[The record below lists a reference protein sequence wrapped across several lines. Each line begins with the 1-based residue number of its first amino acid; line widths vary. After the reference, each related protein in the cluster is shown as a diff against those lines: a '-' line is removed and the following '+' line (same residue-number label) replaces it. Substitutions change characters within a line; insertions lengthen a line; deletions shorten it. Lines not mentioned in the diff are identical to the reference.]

1 MKMRLSITLKLSLVW
16 FVLAGMVLGRYTEP
30 AFLIIAT
37 LFIMLQL
44 NKVYVSTSCLFVGT
58 LFFFH
63 SLLMVL
69 YNGYD
74 TGKLFQQIVLLF
86 TCVFCYYQIFRYCQ
100 VPVSE
105 WFHRYVNLVY
115 ILSIIGIIQF
125 VIMSATQ
132 IDIFPYTLDG
142 TMTQNSGRLHAVFME
157 PGGFTA
163 FSIPAA
169 AYVFLA
175 PGFMKYNRMKSLVI
189 LIAFILTLTTSMVV
203 AVVIILFLKFY
214 HYFKYLRIGLVVCFI
229 VGVCW
234 CINNRD
240 FLSSSEY
247 FVNPQLR
254 AIQEKITQTLSV
266 VENAEPEDFEHLNA
280 SSYVILTN
288 YWIAFNAPC
297 RILGTGLGTHAQN
310 YERMYKSDFGGYGL
324 NKDDAYSMFA
334 RLYSEFGVLGLC
346 LYAFFLIRYY
356 NKDNIISLCLIVF
369 FISYLIKGGH
379 YMLYG
384 TAFFH
389 IVYYFISPYK
399 INCFK
404 KYRCLK
410 I

>member
-63 SLLMVL
+63 SLSMVV

-100 VPVSE
+100 IPVSE
-105 WFHRYVNLVY
+105 WFRRYVSLVY
-115 ILSIIGIIQF
+115 ILSIIGIVQF

-142 TMTQNSGRLHAVFME
+142 TMTQNTGRLHAMLME
-157 PGGFTA
+157 PGSFTA

-189 LIAFILTLTTSMVV
+189 GIALILTLTTSMIV

-214 HYFKYLRIGLVVCFI
+214 YYFKYLRIGL
-229 VGVCW
+229 
-234 CINNRD
+234 NNRD
-240 FLSSSEY
+240 ILSSSEY

-254 AIQEKITQTLSV
+254 AIQEKITQTLSM
-266 VENAEPEDFEHLNA
+266 VEYAEPEDFEHLNT

-404 KYRCLK
+404 K

>member
-63 SLLMVL
+63 SLSMVV

-100 VPVSE
+100 IPVSE
-105 WFHRYVNLVY
+105 WFRRYVSLVY
-115 ILSIIGIIQF
+115 ILSIIGIVQF

-142 TMTQNSGRLHAVFME
+142 TMTQNTGRLHAMLME
-157 PGGFTA
+157 PGSFTA

-189 LIAFILTLTTSMVV
+189 GIALILTLTTSMIV

-214 HYFKYLRIGLVVCFI
+214 YYFKYLRIGLVVCFI

-240 FLSSSEY
+240 ILSSSEY

-254 AIQEKITQTLSV
+254 AIQEKITQTLSM
-266 VENAEPEDFEHLNA
+266 VEYAEPEDFEHLNT

-356 NKDNIISLCLIVF
+356 NNISLCLIVF

-404 KYRCLK
+404 K

>member
-63 SLLMVL
+63 SLSMVV

-100 VPVSE
+100 IPVSE
-105 WFHRYVNLVY
+105 WFRRYVSLVY
-115 ILSIIGIIQF
+115 ILSIIGIVQF

-142 TMTQNSGRLHAVFME
+142 TMTQNTGRLHAMLME
-157 PGGFTA
+157 PGSFTA

-189 LIAFILTLTTSMVV
+189 GIALILTLTTSMIV

-214 HYFKYLRIGLVVCFI
+214 YYFKYLRIGLVVCFI

-240 FLSSSEY
+240 ILSSSEY

-254 AIQEKITQTLSV
+254 AIQEKITQTLSM
-266 VENAEPEDFEHLNA
+266 VEYAEPEDFEHLNT

-384 TAFFH
+384 LSLIH
-389 IVYYFISPYK
+389 I
-399 INCFK
+399 
-404 KYRCLK
+404 
-410 I
+410 

>member
-1 MKMRLSITLKLSLVW
+1 MRLSITLKLSLVW

-63 SLLMVL
+63 SLSMVV

-100 VPVSE
+100 IPVSE
-105 WFHRYVNLVY
+105 WFRRYVSLVY
-115 ILSIIGIIQF
+115 ILSIIGIVQF

-142 TMTQNSGRLHAVFME
+142 TMTQNTGRLHAMLME
-157 PGGFTA
+157 PGSFTA

-189 LIAFILTLTTSMVV
+189 GIALILTLTTSMIV

-214 HYFKYLRIGLVVCFI
+214 YYFKYLRIGLVVCFI

-240 FLSSSEY
+240 ILSSSEY

-254 AIQEKITQTLSV
+254 AIQEKITQTLSM
-266 VENAEPEDFEHLNA
+266 VEYAEPEDFEHLNT

-346 LYAFFLIRYY
+346 LYAFFLIRYF
-356 NKDNIISLCLIVF
+356 NKDIIISLCLIVY

-404 KYRCLK
+404 K

>member
-1 MKMRLSITLKLSLVW
+1 MRLSITLKLSLVW

-63 SLLMVL
+63 SLSMVV

-100 VPVSE
+100 IPVSE
-105 WFHRYVNLVY
+105 WFRRYVSLVY
-115 ILSIIGIIQF
+115 ILSIIGIVQF

-142 TMTQNSGRLHAVFME
+142 TMTQNTGRLHAMLME
-157 PGGFTA
+157 PGSFTA

-189 LIAFILTLTTSMVV
+189 GIALILTLTTSMIV

-214 HYFKYLRIGLVVCFI
+214 YYFKYLRIGLVVCFI

-240 FLSSSEY
+240 ILSSSEY

-254 AIQEKITQTLSV
+254 AIQEKITQTLSM
-266 VENAEPEDFEHLNA
+266 VEYAEPEDFEHLNT

-369 FISYLIKGGH
+369 FISYSLIPQH
-379 YMLYG
+379 Y
-384 TAFFH
+384 
-389 IVYYFISPYK
+389 YK
-399 INCFK
+399 IFF
-404 KYRCLK
+404 LST
-410 I
+410 

>member
-63 SLLMVL
+63 SLSMVV

-100 VPVSE
+100 IPVSE
-105 WFHRYVNLVY
+105 WFRRYVSLVY
-115 ILSIIGIIQF
+115 ILSIIGIVQF

-189 LIAFILTLTTSMVV
+189 GIALILTLTTSMIV

-214 HYFKYLRIGLVVCFI
+214 YYFKYLRIGLVVCLKI
-229 VGVCW
+229 KKP
-234 CINNRD
+234 N
-240 FLSSSEY
+240 
-247 FVNPQLR
+247 
-254 AIQEKITQTLSV
+254 AI
-266 VENAEPEDFEHLNA
+266 
-280 SSYVILTN
+280 
-288 YWIAFNAPC
+288 
-297 RILGTGLGTHAQN
+297 
-310 YERMYKSDFGGYGL
+310 
-324 NKDDAYSMFA
+324 
-334 RLYSEFGVLGLC
+334 
-346 LYAFFLIRYY
+346 
-356 NKDNIISLCLIVF
+356 NIILPS
-369 FISYLIKGGH
+369 
-379 YMLYG
+379 
-384 TAFFH
+384 
-389 IVYYFISPYK
+389 
-399 INCFK
+399 N
-404 KYRCLK
+404 
-410 I
+410 

>member
-63 SLLMVL
+63 SLSMVV

-100 VPVSE
+100 IPVSE
-105 WFHRYVNLVY
+105 WFRRYVSLVY
-115 ILSIIGIIQF
+115 ILSIIGIVQF

-142 TMTQNSGRLHAVFME
+142 TMTQNTGRLHAMLME
-157 PGGFTA
+157 PGSFTA

-189 LIAFILTLTTSMVV
+189 GIALILTLTTSMIV

-214 HYFKYLRIGLVVCFI
+214 YYFKYLRIGLVVCFI

-240 FLSSSEY
+240 ILSSSEY

-254 AIQEKITQTLSV
+254 AIQEKITQTLSMV
-266 VENAEPEDFEHLNA
+266 QYAEPEDLEHLST
-280 SSYVILTN
+280 SSYAILTN

-404 KYRCLK
+404 K